1 MEGISMTDTEL
12 LKYAVENGIIDTAL
26 IQKKIE
32 MLKREEI
39 LKKHPY
45 HIGQIADGRWKTYL
59 PDETRKEGRRPIVKK
74 DRKKLEDVLIEYYT
88 GLEDQK
94 YIEENIGNSI
104 ENTED
109 AEENTCTLRKLY
121 VKWLVYK
128 QSHTDSTTY
137 IKRIISDWNRFYDH
151 DEIADMKLTSLTT
164 VFLDVW
170 LHNVIKEYKLPR
182 NAYYNMSIILRQS
195 LEYACMDGVDIL
207 QKNPMDKVKINSK
220 LFTRKPKPKSETQV
234 FLRSEQKLV
243 AEECS
248 FRVNRNLEC
257 TTPLGILLNFQI
269 GLRIGELV
277 ALKWSDIDG
286 NYINIC
292 RMEVEDYEIVIDEAT
307 NSVKVI
313 PKGYKIVEYT
323 KSDAGMRTIFLNSEA
338 KRLLE
343 IIRSINDNCGYYSDN
358 FILISSQRKERSN
371 ARTITTYLEKL
382 CIAIGILNKSNHKIR
397 KTFISSLF
405 DNNVN
410 IDTIRETA
418 GHADE
423 RTSLNNYC
431 FDQDDL
437 EIQEKKLEECKNA
450 ITATFQIVS

>member
-1 MEGISMTDTEL
+1 MQGISLSDTEL

-26 IQKKIE
+26 LQEKIE
-32 MLKREEI
+32 MQKRDEI
-39 LKKHPY
+39 LKRHPY
-45 HIGQIADGRWKTYL
+45 SIWQIKDGRWKTFL
-59 PDETRKEGRRPIVKK
+59 PDESKKEGRRPIVKK
-74 DRKKLEDVLIEYYT
+74 DLKKLQDVLIDYYL

-94 YIEENIGNSI
+94 YIEENTVS
-104 ENTED
+104 
-109 AEENTCTLRKLY
+109 TLRKLY
-121 VKWLVYK
+121 IRWLEYK
-128 QSHTDSTTY
+128 RTHTNSTTY
-137 IKRIISDWNRFYDH
+137 IKRIISDWNRFYDQN
-151 DEIADMKLTSLTT
+151 EIADMELESLTK
-164 VFLDVW
+164 VYIDMW
-170 LHNVIKEYKLPR
+170 LHNAIKEYKLTST
-182 NAYYNMSIILRQS
+182 AFYNMSTILRQS

-207 QKNPMDKVKINSK
+207 KKNPMVGIKINTK
-220 LFTRKPKPKSETQV
+220 LFVKNPKPKSETQV

-243 AEECS
+243 ADECS
-248 FRVNRNLEC
+248 FRVNRNPNC
-257 TTPLGILLNFQI
+257 STPIAILLNFQL

-277 ALKWSDIDG
+277 ALKWSDIED
-286 NYINIC
+286 NYININ
-292 RMEVEDYEIVIDEAT
+292 RMEVEDYDIIIDEDA
-307 NSVKVI
+307 NKAKVI

-338 KRLLE
+338 RRLLD
-343 IIRSINDNCGYYSDN
+343 IIKAINERCGYYSDD
-358 FILISSQRKERSN
+358 FILVSSQKNERSN

-431 FDQDDL
+431 FNQDDTKAL
-437 EIQEKKLEECKNA
+437 EAKLEECKNA
-450 ITATFQIVS
+450 TTATFQIVS

>member
-1 MEGISMTDTEL
+1 M
-12 LKYAVENGIIDTAL
+12 
-26 IQKKIE
+26 
-32 MLKREEI
+32 
-39 LKKHPY
+39 
-45 HIGQIADGRWKTYL
+45 
-59 PDETRKEGRRPIVKK
+59 
-74 DRKKLEDVLIEYYT
+74 
-88 GLEDQK
+88 
-94 YIEENIGNSI
+94 
-104 ENTED
+104 
-109 AEENTCTLRKLY
+109 
-121 VKWLVYK
+121 
-128 QSHTDSTTY
+128 
-137 IKRIISDWNRFYDH
+137 
-151 DEIADMKLTSLTT
+151 
-164 VFLDVW
+164 W
-170 LHNVIKEYKLPR
+170 LHNTIKEHGLTR
-182 NAYYNMSIILRQS
+182 NAYYNMSIILKQS

-207 QKNPMDKVKINSK
+207 QKNPMAGMKINTK
-220 LFTRKPKPKSETQV
+220 LFVKKPKPKSETQV

-248 FRVNRNLEC
+248 FRVNRNSNC
-257 TTPLGILLNFQI
+257 TTPIAILLNFQL

-277 ALKWSDIDG
+277 ALKWSDIEG

-292 RMEVEDYEIVIDEAT
+292 RSEVEDYEFDIDEAT

-313 PKGYKIVEYT
+313 PNGYKIVEYT
-323 KSDAGMRTIFLNSEA
+323 KSDAGMRSIFLNSEA

-431 FDQDDL
+431 FNQDDTKEL
-437 EIQEKKLEECKNA
+437 EAKLEECKNA
-450 ITATFQIVS
+450 MTATFQITS